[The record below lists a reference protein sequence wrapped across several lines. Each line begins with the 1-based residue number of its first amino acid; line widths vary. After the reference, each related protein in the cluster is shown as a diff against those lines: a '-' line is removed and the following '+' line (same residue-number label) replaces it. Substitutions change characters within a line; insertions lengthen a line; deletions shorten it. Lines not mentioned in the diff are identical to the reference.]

1 MFEPKTKEIFVGSMP
16 IRLITISIEVALI
29 SRFTA
34 PTDKRLP
41 RLVNEMPPATT
52 GAAALQNV

>member
-1 MFEPKTKEIFVGSMP
+1 MFEPKTKEMFVGSMP
-16 IRLITISIEVALI
+16 IRPITISIEVALI

-41 RLVNEMPPATT
+41 RLVNVLPPTVI

>member
-1 MFEPKTKEIFVGSMP
+1 MFDPKTKEMFVGSIP
-16 IRLITISIEVALI
+16 INVMTISIEVALI
-29 SRFTA
+29 SRLTA

-41 RLVNEMPPATT
+41 RLVNVLPPTVI